1 MSELAPLAALAAL
14 AAQVMQRA
22 ADLRLRLDDRRCG
35 EIAAAAAP
43 VLQAVRAF
51 PVGDAEFAAQPQP
64 YTYWL
69 RQCATA
75 LGAR

>member
-1 MSELAPLAALAAL
+1 MSELEPLAALAAL

-22 ADLRLRLDDRRCG
+22 ADLGLRLDDRRCG

-43 VLQAVRAF
+43 VLQAVRAL
-51 PVGDAEFAAQPQP
+51 PVGDAELAAPPQP

-75 LGAR
+75 R